1 MCENSTEATSK
12 EKSVGI
18 FCSSVIF
25 QKSKPDEHICL
36 MCFTRQYFN
45 KGVISY
51 ETPFQTVLVS
61 GSIGHSDSWHAY
73 SGTLN
78 ALRGKVYRIAASQIS

>member
-61 GSIGHSDSWHAY
+61 GS
-73 SGTLN
+73 TLN